1 MIFSVNRKIKE
12 LCTYYFGKEFA
23 RYVSNVIYSKR
34 SVFFHKG
41 QPETTQRPN
50 SIFCPQISSSTGG
63 VMMPYGLVNYTLFSY
78 SSFLFRNIAR
88 DYFGGNIDSVR
99 EVVKNSAEST

>member
-1 MIFSVNRKIKE
+1 
-12 LCTYYFGKEFA
+12 
-23 RYVSNVIYSKR
+23 
-34 SVFFHKG
+34 
-41 QPETTQRPN
+41 
-50 SIFCPQISSSTGG
+50 
-63 VMMPYGLVNYTLFSY
+63 MMPYGLVNYTLFSY